1 MIERNTM
8 NNWTEIAKDEWK
20 RNATAFVT
28 LMRLRDE
35 SWMLHLPFES
45 HPVSSFSEGADLYE
59 ELRG

>member
-1 MIERNTM
+1 M

-20 RNATAFVT
+20 RIDAVFVS
-28 LMRLRDE
+28 LMRLHDD

-45 HPVSSFSEGADLYE
+45 HSVSSFSEGADLYE